1 MSFPGPRRFS
11 YRVSQALWVAAC
23 LAPALMLFTIVVAYP
38 IAGAMAYSLFRWDGI
53 VRSGFVGLVNFQRL
67 LTQYPYSVRM
77 LTAFWHNVWT
87 FALTMVIQNGL
98 GLLFAMLLAGR
109 TWGAKIY
116 RAIFFMPVTLSLVIV
131 GFLWQL
137 FLNPVWGIVNKSL
150 ALIGLGGLA
159 RPWLGD
165 VHTALIAITL
175 VNAWRWV
182 GFPTIVF
189 LAGIQAIPDEYLEAA
204 RLDGAGPG
212 PIFRRVVLPLLAP
225 QVNIIVILTFI
236 GALRDAGSDGRA
248 QPRDGR
254 ARAALLSLR
263 VRRGRHRQS
272 GCRDRF
278 IDRCDH
284 VYVDSRGQQ
293 PWRHLPAP
301 ARGRAVM
308 LPAGRTRSQHMGGAA
323 LAQTVLFVNTL
334 LVLLPMVFMVLSS
347 LKTTREIFQRPFSL
361 PANLAWQ
368 NYSVVWEAAHF
379 SLYFRN
385 SVIVTVASM
394 VLILV
399 TSTLAAYA
407 LGRYQFRGN
416 DLIYLYFLTGI
427 MVPIRLAIIP
437 LFILMRDLRLLDTYW
452 SLILVYTASGLP
464 SAIFILT
471 GFFRTLP
478 RDLDNAA
485 RIDGA
490 GELSVLIRVMLP
502 LVRPALAIVTV
513 YNIIPIWNDFFFP
526 LVFIHQDRLKTL
538 PLGLTVFFGEFATNW
553 ALLFAGL
560 TLAAAPVIGLY
571 ILMSQQFIKGLTA
584 GAVKG

>member
-1 MSFPGPRRFS
+1 
-11 YRVSQALWVAAC
+11 
-23 LAPALMLFTIVVAYP
+23 
-38 IAGAMAYSLFRWDGI
+38 
-53 VRSGFVGLVNFQRL
+53 
-67 LTQYPYSVRM
+67 
-77 LTAFWHNVWT
+77 
-87 FALTMVIQNGL
+87 
-98 GLLFAMLLAGR
+98 
-109 TWGAKIY
+109 
-116 RAIFFMPVTLSLVIV
+116 
-131 GFLWQL
+131 
-137 FLNPVWGIVNKSL
+137 
-150 ALIGLGGLA
+150 
-159 RPWLGD
+159 
-165 VHTALIAITL
+165 
-175 VNAWRWV
+175 
-182 GFPTIVF
+182 
-189 LAGIQAIPDEYLEAA
+189 
-204 RLDGAGPG
+204 
-212 PIFRRVVLPLLAP
+212 
-225 QVNIIVILTFI
+225 
-236 GALRDAGSDGRA
+236 
-248 QPRDGR
+248 
-254 ARAALLSLR
+254 
-263 VRRGRHRQS
+263 
-272 GCRDRF
+272 
-278 IDRCDH
+278 
-284 VYVDSRGQQ
+284 
-293 PWRHLPAP
+293 
-301 ARGRAVM
+301 M
-308 LPAGRTRSQHMGGAA
+308 LPVGRTRSQHMGGAA

-368 NYSVVWEAAHF
+368 NYSVVWDAAHF

>member
-1 MSFPGPRRFS
+1 
-11 YRVSQALWVAAC
+11 
-23 LAPALMLFTIVVAYP
+23 
-38 IAGAMAYSLFRWDGI
+38 
-53 VRSGFVGLVNFQRL
+53 
-67 LTQYPYSVRM
+67 
-77 LTAFWHNVWT
+77 
-87 FALTMVIQNGL
+87 
-98 GLLFAMLLAGR
+98 
-109 TWGAKIY
+109 
-116 RAIFFMPVTLSLVIV
+116 
-131 GFLWQL
+131 
-137 FLNPVWGIVNKSL
+137 
-150 ALIGLGGLA
+150 
-159 RPWLGD
+159 
-165 VHTALIAITL
+165 
-175 VNAWRWV
+175 
-182 GFPTIVF
+182 
-189 LAGIQAIPDEYLEAA
+189 
-204 RLDGAGPG
+204 
-212 PIFRRVVLPLLAP
+212 
-225 QVNIIVILTFI
+225 
-236 GALRDAGSDGRA
+236 
-248 QPRDGR
+248 
-254 ARAALLSLR
+254 
-263 VRRGRHRQS
+263 
-272 GCRDRF
+272 
-278 IDRCDH
+278 
-284 VYVDSRGQQ
+284 
-293 PWRHLPAP
+293 
-301 ARGRAVM
+301 M
-308 LPAGRTRSQHMGGAA
+308 LPAGRTRSLNMGGAA
-323 LAQTVLFVNTL
+323 LAQTVLLVNTL

-347 LKTTREIFQRPFSL
+347 FKTTREIFQRPFSL
-361 PANLAWQ
+361 PANPAWQ
-368 NYSVVWEAAHF
+368 NYSAVWEAAHF

>member
-1 MSFPGPRRFS
+1 
-11 YRVSQALWVAAC
+11 
-23 LAPALMLFTIVVAYP
+23 
-38 IAGAMAYSLFRWDGI
+38 
-53 VRSGFVGLVNFQRL
+53 
-67 LTQYPYSVRM
+67 
-77 LTAFWHNVWT
+77 
-87 FALTMVIQNGL
+87 
-98 GLLFAMLLAGR
+98 
-109 TWGAKIY
+109 
-116 RAIFFMPVTLSLVIV
+116 
-131 GFLWQL
+131 
-137 FLNPVWGIVNKSL
+137 
-150 ALIGLGGLA
+150 
-159 RPWLGD
+159 
-165 VHTALIAITL
+165 
-175 VNAWRWV
+175 
-182 GFPTIVF
+182 
-189 LAGIQAIPDEYLEAA
+189 
-204 RLDGAGPG
+204 
-212 PIFRRVVLPLLAP
+212 
-225 QVNIIVILTFI
+225 
-236 GALRDAGSDGRA
+236 
-248 QPRDGR
+248 
-254 ARAALLSLR
+254 
-263 VRRGRHRQS
+263 
-272 GCRDRF
+272 
-278 IDRCDH
+278 
-284 VYVDSRGQQ
+284 
-293 PWRHLPAP
+293 
-301 ARGRAVM
+301 M
-308 LPAGRTRSQHMGGAA
+308 LPVGRTRSQHMGGAA
-323 LAQTVLFVNTL
+323 LAQTVLFINTL

-347 LKTTREIFQRPFSL
+347 LKTTREIFQRPFGL

-368 NYSVVWEAAHF
+368 NYSVVWGAAHF

-526 LVFIHQDRLKTL
+526 LVFIHQDHLKTL